1 MKILNSLLM
10 KNIID
15 PIPLHLI
22 QKELTKERFIRKT
35 NNANNEIYIV
45 NYHNS
50 PNVTQEI
57 GRLREITFRNA
68 GGGTG
73 KECDLDNFDTQ
84 KEAYYEQ
91 LIVWAPESKEIVGG
105 YRFIKCINALNK
117 NKPLATNGLFT
128 FSKNF
133 KLQYLPS
140 TIELGRSFVQPNFQ
154 PSQGSRKGIF
164 SLDNLWDG
172 LGAIVVDQ
180 PEINYFFGKV
190 TMYLNFNKK
199 ARDLILAFMYHFFDD
214 REKLVSPIKPLSFH
228 SDVTNFISQINELE
242 YKEAFKILQQNVR
255 SFDENIPPLVSAY
268 MNLSSTMKTFGT
280 SLNNSFGEVE
290 ETGILISIDD
300 IFDSKKE
307 RHINSYINPE

>member
-1 MKILNSLLM
+1 M

-105 YRFIKCINALNK
+105 YRFIKCINALNE
-117 NKPLATNGLFT
+117 NTPLATNGLFT
-128 FSKNF
+128 FLQKSHYYQRIIYLV
-133 KLQYLPS
+133 KLQSYFWS
-140 TIELGRSFVQPNFQ
+140 SSQLGEQLWRY
-154 PSQGSRKGIF
+154 F
-164 SLDNLWDG
+164 SCVLSLR
-172 LGAIVVDQ
+172 
-180 PEINYFFGKV
+180 
-190 TMYLNFNKK
+190 
-199 ARDLILAFMYHFFDD
+199 RDLVGFA
-214 REKLVSPIKPLSFH
+214 
-228 SDVTNFISQINELE
+228 
-242 YKEAFKILQQNVR
+242 
-255 SFDENIPPLVSAY
+255 
-268 MNLSSTMKTFGT
+268 G
-280 SLNNSFGEVE
+280 
-290 ETGILISIDD
+290 
-300 IFDSKKE
+300 
-307 RHINSYINPE
+307 

>member
-1 MKILNSLLM
+1 MKTPNSLLM

-105 YRFIKCINALNK
+105 YRFIKCINALNE
-117 NKPLATNGLFT
+117 NTPLATNGLFT
-128 FSKNF
+128 FSENF
-133 KLQYLPS
+133 KSQYLPS

>member
-1 MKILNSLLM
+1 M

-105 YRFIKCINALNK
+105 YRFIKCINALNE
-117 NKPLATNGLFT
+117 NTPLATNGLFT
-128 FSKNF
+128 FSENF
-133 KLQYLPS
+133 KSQYLPS